1 MNACETCST
10 GYLHKYDN
18 TNGIVWD
25 ECVEI
30 KSSRTGLEGCLA
42 Y

>member
-10 GYLHKYDN
+10 GYLHKYDS
-18 TNGIVWD
+18 GIVWD

-30 KSSRTGLEGCLA
+30 KSSRTGLEGCFA